1 MITKRTAQGLVVA
14 AALCLSTVAARA
26 GDIRFDV
33 IVMGGGSTLFNT
45 KYFTSADERYRSGYA
60 TDARYIV
67 GVEVPLGKILA
78 VEATFAS
85 GHNNL
90 LVANTS
96 LNPVVTTTYSVR
108 NNVASVDLL
117 AHAPFSRFGFR
128 PYLAIG
134 WDYHRYAPTLAGKE
148 TAASQGFGAVSTA
161 TLVATDKL
169 GMNCGGGIEHKI
181 LRRVSLRVDVRDH
194 FSGSPTF
201 GLPPQSSISA
211 IFPAKGLAQNVVYS
225 AGLVIHFG
233 KRK

>member
-1 MITKRTAQGLVVA
+1 MITRKTAQVIVA
-14 AALCLSTVAARA
+14 AAVSCLSAVAAHAR
-26 GDIRFDV
+26 DIRFDV
-33 IVMGGGSTLFNT
+33 IVMGGGSTLFDT
-45 KYFTSADERYRSGYA
+45 RYFTSADERYRSRFV

-90 LVANTS
+90 VVANTS
-96 LNPVVTTTYSVR
+96 LNPVATTTYSVR

-117 AHAPFSRFGFR
+117 AHAPFSRLGFR
-128 PYLAIG
+128 PYLAVG

-148 TAASQGFGAVSTA
+148 TAESQGFGAVSTA

-181 LRRVSLRVDVRDH
+181 FRRVSLRLDVRDH

-201 GLPPQSSISA
+201 GLPPQSSIRA